1 MSVSVIA
8 DALASTVKYF
18 EDFPELASKAMSVTL
33 NQVSSREAL
42 PLIRKEMRSQVNF
55 PKGYLEM
62 PDRLFVARKANKQSL
77 ETVIRG
83 RDQAT
88 SLARFRA
95 PGQDVTNTRGRGVRV
110 QVSRGQ
116 TAVMRRAFLV
126 KLRNG
131 NMGLAIRL
139 KPGEQIRNTTGAKS
153 LENNVYL
160 LYGPSVDQVF
170 RTVAGDVAPDVLES
184 VTREFFRQFARM
196 SFNG

>member
-8 DALASTVKYF
+8 DALKSTVRYF
-18 EDFPELASKAMSVTL
+18 EDFPDLATKAMSMTL
-33 NQVSSREAL
+33 NQVSAREAL
-42 PLIRKEMRSQVNF
+42 PLIRKEMRDQVNF
-55 PKGYLEM
+55 PKGYLERV
-62 PDRLFVARKANKQSL
+62 DRLAVVRKANKRSL
-77 ETVIRG
+77 EAVIRG

-95 PGQDVTNTRGRGVRV
+95 PGQTPQNTRGRGVRV
-110 QVSRGQ
+110 QIQRGQ

-126 KLRNG
+126 TLRNG
-131 NMGLAIRL
+131 NMGLAVRL
-139 KPGEQIRNTTGAKS
+139 KPGEQLRNSTGAKS

-170 RTVAGDVAPDVLES
+170 RTVAGDVTPEIVQS

-196 SFNG
+196 SFNA